1 MSVSFELYV
10 SSSLL
15 IYLRD
20 VAVIV
25 FGYIESDFIVYF
37 MPKNLVLLLKCS
49 HFRFWFILCLF
60 YKWNTFLIYLEDK
73 CFLSMYFC
81 LSERNV

>member
-49 HFRFWFILCLF
+49 HFRF
-60 YKWNTFLIYLEDK
+60 
-73 CFLSMYFC
+73 
-81 LSERNV
+81 